1 MEVFQNIMIVFLTVL
16 LLGILISFSIL
27 LEKFMEL
34 SDEVHKKLF
43 EMSVENNTN
52 MDDGFILGDEFLTE
66 DELMNESNENSGE
79 EFGVYIEYWKIKNWI
94 CSVYISNRKQYMMC
108 FR

>member
-1 MEVFQNIMIVFLTVL
+1 MDIFQNIVLIFMGML
-16 LLGILISFSIL
+16 LLGILVAFSIL

-52 MDDGFILGDEFLTE
+52 VDDGFILGDEFLTE
-66 DELMNESNENSGE
+66 DELMNENDEDSGE
-79 EFGVYIEYWKIKNWI
+79 EFGVYSE
-94 CSVYISNRKQYMMC
+94 R
-108 FR
+108 

>member
-1 MEVFQNIMIVFLTVL
+1 MEVFQNIMIIFLTAL
-16 LLGILISFSIL
+16 LLGILIAFSIL

-52 MDDGFILGDEFLTE
+52 VDDGFILGDEFLTE
-66 DELMNESNENSGE
+66 DELMNENDEDLGE
-79 EFGVYIEYWKIKNWI
+79 EFGVYSK
-94 CSVYISNRKQYMMC
+94 R
-108 FR
+108 

>member
-1 MEVFQNIMIVFLTVL
+1 MDVFQNIILIFMGVL
-16 LLGILISFSIL
+16 VLGILIAFSIL

-52 MDDGFILGDEFLTE
+52 VDDGFILGDEFLTE
-66 DELMNESNENSGE
+66 DELTNESNEDSRE
-79 EFGVYIEYWKIKNWI
+79 EFGVYSE
-94 CSVYISNRKQYMMC
+94 R
-108 FR
+108 

>member
-1 MEVFQNIMIVFLTVL
+1 MDVFQNIILILMGVL
-16 LLGILISFSIL
+16 LLGILVAFSIL

-52 MDDGFILGDEFLTE
+52 VDDGFILGDEFLTE
-66 DELMNESNENSGE
+66 DELINESGEDSGE
-79 EFGVYIEYWKIKNWI
+79 EFGVYSE
-94 CSVYISNRKQYMMC
+94 Q
-108 FR
+108 

>member
-1 MEVFQNIMIVFLTVL
+1 MDVFQNIILILMGVL
-16 LLGILISFSIL
+16 FLGILVAFSIL

-52 MDDGFILGDEFLTE
+52 VDDGFILGDEFLTE
-66 DELMNESNENSGE
+66 DELTNESDEDSRE
-79 EFGVYIEYWKIKNWI
+79 EFGIYSE
-94 CSVYISNRKQYMMC
+94 R
-108 FR
+108 

>member
-1 MEVFQNIMIVFLTVL
+1 MEVFQNIMIIFLTAL
-16 LLGILISFSIL
+16 LLGILIAFSIL

-52 MDDGFILGDEFLTE
+52 VDDGFILGDEFLTE
-66 DELMNESNENSGE
+66 DELMNESDEDSRE
-79 EFGVYIEYWKIKNWI
+79 EFGVYSE
-94 CSVYISNRKQYMMC
+94 Q
-108 FR
+108 

>member
-1 MEVFQNIMIVFLTVL
+1 MEVFQNIMIIFLTAL
-16 LLGILISFSIL
+16 LLGILIAFSIL
-27 LEKFMEL
+27 LEKFVEL

-66 DELMNESNENSGE
+66 DELTNEGDEDSREG
-79 EFGVYIEYWKIKNWI
+79 FGVYIEY
-94 CSVYISNRKQYMMC
+94 
-108 FR
+108 

>member
-1 MEVFQNIMIVFLTVL
+1 MDVFQNIILILMGVL
-16 LLGILISFSIL
+16 LLGILIAFSIL

-52 MDDGFILGDEFLTE
+52 VDDGFILGDEFLTE
-66 DELMNESNENSGE
+66 DELMSESDEDSRE
-79 EFGVYIEYWKIKNWI
+79 EFGVYSE
-94 CSVYISNRKQYMMC
+94 R
-108 FR
+108 

>member
-1 MEVFQNIMIVFLTVL
+1 MEVFQNIMIIFLTAL
-16 LLGILISFSIL
+16 LLGILIAFSIL

-52 MDDGFILGDEFLTE
+52 VDDGFILGDEFLTE
-66 DELMNESNENSGE
+66 DKLTNESDEDSTE
-79 EFGVYIEYWKIKNWI
+79 EFRVYSE
-94 CSVYISNRKQYMMC
+94 R
-108 FR
+108 

>member
-1 MEVFQNIMIVFLTVL
+1 MDVFQNIILIFMGVL
-16 LLGILISFSIL
+16 VLGILIAFSIL

-52 MDDGFILGDEFLTE
+52 VDDGFILGDEFLTE
-66 DELMNESNENSGE
+66 DKLTNESDEDSRE
-79 EFGVYIEYWKIKNWI
+79 EFGVYSE
-94 CSVYISNRKQYMMC
+94 R
-108 FR
+108 

>member
-1 MEVFQNIMIVFLTVL
+1 MDIFQNIVLIFMGML
-16 LLGILISFSIL
+16 LLGILVAFSIL

-52 MDDGFILGDEFLTE
+52 VNDGFILGDEFLTE
-66 DELMNESNENSGE
+66 DELTNENNKDSRE
-79 EFGVYIEYWKIKNWI
+79 EFGVYSE
-94 CSVYISNRKQYMMC
+94 R
-108 FR
+108 

>member
-1 MEVFQNIMIVFLTVL
+1 MEVFQNIMIIFLTAL
-16 LLGILISFSIL
+16 LLGILIAFSIL

-52 MDDGFILGDEFLTE
+52 VDDEFILGDEFLTE
-66 DELMNESNENSGE
+66 DKLMNESDEDSRE
-79 EFGVYIEYWKIKNWI
+79 EFGVYSE
-94 CSVYISNRKQYMMC
+94 R
-108 FR
+108 

>member
-52 MDDGFILGDEFLTE
+52 VDDGFILGDEFLTE
-66 DELMNESNENSGE
+66 DELMNESDEDS
-79 EFGVYIEYWKIKNWI
+79 
-94 CSVYISNRKQYMMC
+94 
-108 FR
+108 

>member
-1 MEVFQNIMIVFLTVL
+1 MEVFQNIMIIFLTAL
-16 LLGILISFSIL
+16 LLGILIAFSIL

-52 MDDGFILGDEFLTE
+52 VDDGFILGDEFLTE
-66 DELMNESNENSGE
+66 DELMNESNEDSRE
-79 EFGVYIEYWKIKNWI
+79 EFGIYSE
-94 CSVYISNRKQYMMC
+94 R
-108 FR
+108 